1 METGNFAGILKLK
14 MGANVMLVA
23 NIDIDGHLL
32 NDLNGKV
39 MGFQKC

>member
-1 METGNFAGILKLK
+1 

-32 NDLNGKV
+32 VDLNGKV
-39 MGFQKC
+39 MGFQKCW